1 MKIEELF
8 KIGIEAGKKID
19 PRKER
24 VEEVLEENKKAFEKA
39 EKKENFDES
48 FLWNPFGD
56 SNILYKA
63 LDDDIKTIAV
73 GIDIEAQELLLA
85 DRLKEKGEKIDLV
98 IAHHPEG
105 KGLQELYKMVRIQE
119 DILLEAG
126 VNVSSAEKMINE
138 SFTKYSRTLM
148 GLNYNRAVDTA
159 KLLGLNFINF
169 HTPADNMVHNFLTE
183 LMKEKKPYKLK
194 DVISVLLEVEEYKVA
209 AKNQNGPKII
219 SGSEESRVGKIYID
233 VTGGTE
239 ASDKVYE
246 KMENA
251 GVGTIVGM
259 HMSEDHLE
267 KAKKHNINVIMA
279 GHMSSDTLGMN
290 LLIDE
295 IEKINKFDKVIEM
308 SGFYRISRI

>member
-1 MKIEELF
+1 MKLEEIF
-8 KIGIEAGKKID
+8 KIGIESGAKCD

-24 VEEVLEENKKAFEKA
+24 VKEVLEENKKAFDKA
-39 EKKENFDES
+39 EKKEFFDES
-48 FLWNPFGD
+48 FLWNPYGD
-56 SNILYKA
+56 SNILFG
-63 LDDDIKTIAV
+63 DSNEEINTIAV
-73 GIDIEAQELLLA
+73 GIDMESQELLLV
-85 DRLKEKGEKIDLV
+85 DRLNEKGEKIDLV
-98 IAHHPEG
+98 VAHHPEG
-105 KGLQELYKMVRIQE
+105 KGLQELYKMVKIQE

-148 GLNYNRAVDTA
+148 SLNYNRAVDTA
-159 KLLGLNFINF
+159 KLLGLKFVNF
-169 HTPADNMVHNFLTE
+169 HTPADNMVHDFLE
-183 LMKEKKPYKLK
+183 KLMKEKKPYKLK
-194 DVISVLLEVEEYKVA
+194 DVIKILLEVDEYKIA

-219 SGSEESRVGKIYID
+219 SGSEESRVGKVYID

-239 ASDKVYE
+239 SSDKIYE

-251 GVGTIVGM
+251 GVGTIIGM

-267 KAKKHNINVIMA
+267 KAKKHNINVVMA

-295 IEKINKFDKVIEM
+295 IERKGKFDKIIEM
-308 SGFYRISRI
+308 SGFTRISRI